1 MTVSEI
7 CNREVRTIQRDGSV
21 LEAARLMR
29 QYHVGALIVID
40 KVNDRAIPVGV
51 ITDRDLVV
59 EVLATGLDKEA
70 ITVDDVMTQELFAV
84 KENTAIHDAI
94 NFMRRKT
101 IRRLPIINDD
111 GELVGIITTDDVM
124 EILSE
129 EVLDLAK
136 LIRYEH
142 KKEIRHRP

>member
-21 LEAARLMR
+21 LEAAKLMR
-29 QYHVGALIVID
+29 QHHVGALIVID

>member
-7 CNREVRTIQRDGSV
+7 CNREVKVIQRNESV
-21 LEAARLMR
+21 REAARLMR
-29 QYHVGALIVID
+29 QHHVGALV
-40 KVNDRAIPVGV
+40 VTETQNNRVVPVGV

-70 ITVDDVMTQELFAV
+70 ITVGDIMAQELFAV

-101 IRRLPIINDD
+101 IRRLPIVNDT

-129 EVLDLAK
+129 EMLDLTK
-136 LIRYEH
+136 LIRWEQ
-142 KKEIRHRP
+142 KKEERHRS